1 MKQVKV
7 ALLGL
12 GNVGSGVWKILNL
25 NKSEIS
31 KRCGFEIEIKKILV
45 KNINK
50 KRDLDVPNDILT
62 DNFSDILNDDS
73 IEIVI
78 EVIGGASPA
87 LDYMLKAMKK
97 KKHVVTA
104 NKLCIALHGDK
115 LFNTAL
121 KEEVFLYYE
130 ASVGGGIPII
140 KQINESLTANKI
152 EKIIGIVNGTTNYI
166 LSNMTESNMSF
177 NEALSLAKDKGFAEA
192 DPTDDIEG
200 FDAVYK
206 LSIMSSLSFEAPIHP
221 NNILREGISNID
233 IKDIEYA
240 RKFGYIIKLLAI
252 GSIKDNFIEV
262 RVHPTFVPK
271 KHPFANVKDSF
282 NAVYIKGNAV
292 GDLTIYGKGAGDLP
306 TGSAVISDLLS
317 ILRNNMNCCG
327 INQARNLN
335 NKYSILPIDLIES
348 EYYIRLNVKDKPG
361 IIGDIGT
368 LFGKNNISIS
378 LVTQDIKT
386 KNQVDL
392 VFLTQKC
399 TEKSINNFKREI
411 NDYKNLNKLENII
424 RIENLNN

>member
-1 MKQVKV
+1 MKQVKI

-12 GNVGSGVWKILNL
+12 GNVGTGVWKILHFNQ
-25 NKSEIS
+25 SEIV
-31 KRCGFEIEIKKILV
+31 KRCGFDIEIKKILV
-45 KNINK
+45 KDVNK
-50 KRDLDVPNDILT
+50 NRALDIPENILT

-78 EVIGGASPA
+78 EVMGGAYPA
-87 LDYMLKAMKK
+87 LDYMIKAMKK
-97 KKHVVTA
+97 KKHIVTA

-115 LFNTAL
+115 LFDTAL

-140 KQINESLTANKI
+140 KQINESLTGNKI
-152 EKIIGIVNGTTNYI
+152 EKIIGIVNGTTNFI

-177 NEALSLAKDKGFAEA
+177 DKALSLAKEKGFAEA
-192 DPTDDIEG
+192 DPTDDIEA
-200 FDAVYK
+200 FDAAYK
-206 LSIMSSLSFEAPIHP
+206 LSIMSSLSFESSVHP
-221 NNILREGISNID
+221 NNILREGITNINV
-233 IKDIEYA
+233 KDIDYA
-240 RKFGYIIKLLAI
+240 KKFGYVIKLLAI
-252 GSIKDNFIEV
+252 GALNDNSIEV

-271 KHPFANVKDSF
+271 NHPFANVKDSF
-282 NAVYIKGNAV
+282 NAVYLKGNAV

-306 TGSAVISDLLS
+306 TGSAIVSDLLT
-317 ILRNNMNCCG
+317 ILRNNLNYCG

-335 NKYSILPIDLIES
+335 NKLNILPSDEIES

-368 LFGKNNISIS
+368 LLGENNISIS
-378 LVTQDIKT
+378 LVTQDIQT
-386 KNQVDL
+386 EHEVDL

-399 TEKSINNFKREI
+399 EEKSINSFKEKI

-424 RIENLNN
+424 RIENLIN

>member
-1 MKQVKV
+1 MKQVKI

-31 KRCGFEIEIKKILV
+31 KRCGFEITVEKILV
-45 KNINK
+45 KDINK
-50 KRDLDVPNDILT
+50 KRDLNIPKGILT
-62 DNFSDILNDDS
+62 DNFYDILNDDS

-78 EVIGGASPA
+78 EVIGGAFPA
-87 LDYMLKAMKK
+87 LEYMIKAMKK
-97 KKHVVTA
+97 KKHIVTA
-104 NKLCIALHGDK
+104 NKLCIALYGDK

-152 EKIIGIVNGTTNYI
+152 EKIIGIVNGTTNFI

-177 NEALSLAKDKGFAEA
+177 EEALSLAKEKGFAEA
-192 DPTDDIEG
+192 DPTDDIEA
-200 FDAVYK
+200 FDATYK

-221 NNILREGISNID
+221 DNILREGITNID

-240 RKFGYIIKLLAI
+240 KKFGYIIKLLAI
-252 GSIKDNFIEV
+252 GSIKNNSIEV
-262 RVHPTFVPK
+262 RVHPAFVPK
-271 KHPFANVKDSF
+271 NHPFANVKDSF

-306 TGSAVISDLLS
+306 TGSAVVSDLLS
-317 ILRNNMNCCG
+317 ILRNNLNYCG

-335 NKYSILPIDLIES
+335 NKYNVLSIDLIES

-368 LFGKNNISIS
+368 LFGENNISIS

-386 KNQVDL
+386 KDQVDL

-399 TEKSINNFKREI
+399 TEKSINDFKEKVS
-411 NDYKNLNKLENII
+411 NYKNINKLENII